1 MLKRGFRCLIFL
13 CKKGEKGMRTYSKL
27 FNKYYDSDNVIYI
40 SNFQQV
46 YKYLNASDSV
56 AENLVDILYSGTR
69 KDCLVFVFN
78 KAPIMQELYKKWQA
92 HELQ

>member
-1 MLKRGFRCLIFL
+1 MQS
-13 CKKGEKGMRTYSKL
+13 YSKL
-27 FNKYYDSDNVIYI
+27 LNKYYDPDNSIYI

-46 YKYLNASDSV
+46 YKYLNASEEV

-78 KAPIMQELYKKWQA
+78 KTPIMQELYKKWQA
-92 HELQ
+92 HELN

>member
-1 MLKRGFRCLIFL
+1 MQ
-13 CKKGEKGMRTYSKL
+13 TYSKL
-27 FNKYYDSDNVIYI
+27 LNKYYDPEKVIYI

-46 YKYLNASDSV
+46 YKYLNASDEV

-78 KAPIMQELYKKWQA
+78 KTPIMQELYKKWQS
-92 HELQ
+92 HELN

>member
-1 MLKRGFRCLIFL
+1 MQK
-13 CKKGEKGMRTYSKL
+13 YSKL
-27 FNKYYDSDNVIYI
+27 LNKYYDPDKAIHI

-46 YKYLNASDSV
+46 YKYLNASEEV

-78 KAPIMQELYKKWQA
+78 KTPIMQELYQKWQN
-92 HELQ
+92 HELN

>member
-1 MLKRGFRCLIFL
+1 MKI
-13 CKKGEKGMRTYSKL
+13 YSKL
-27 FNKYYDSDNVIYI
+27 LNKYYDSDSAIYI

-46 YKYLNASDSV
+46 YKYLNASEEV

-78 KAPIMQELYKKWQA
+78 RTPIMQELYKKWQA
-92 HELQ
+92 HELN

>member
-1 MLKRGFRCLIFL
+1 MK
-13 CKKGEKGMRTYSKL
+13 TYSKL
-27 FNKYYDSDNVIYI
+27 LNKYYDSDSAIYI

-46 YKYLNASDSV
+46 YKYLNASEEV

-78 KAPIMQELYKKWQA
+78 RAPIMQELYKKWQA
-92 HELQ
+92 HELN